1 MSTKLED
8 FVKDNQPFICI
19 LVSCYSGTCGIEFV
33 DSLIKTV
40 DVCKMSKIRCKYFF
54 MKEDMLIHRARNNLV
69 AKALSIKD
77 VTHIT
82 FIHPNMKWNPY
93 DIFKLLV
100 ADKYIIGG
108 ASPVKNIRWREMT
121 EHPNC
126 ISIFNDKN
134 HTSIP
139 NEVFL
144 QHKLTHYNI
153 KFDDIK
159 NVNISKN
166 MTKVKEIAFDFI
178 MLKRIVFE
186 KMFSA
191 FPKTKY
197 TDNSGFLQDSE
208 NDYAYTLFDIYNEK
222 NIILSDE
229 IVFSKRWQNMG
240 GSIWI
245 DITIGLTHTG
255 LYDYNGNYY
264 NSII

>member
-1 MSTKLED
+1 M
-8 FVKDNQPFICI
+8 
-19 LVSCYSGTCGIEFV
+19 
-33 DSLIKTV
+33 
-40 DVCKMSKIRCKYFF
+40 
-54 MKEDMLIHRARNNLV
+54 
-69 AKALSIKD
+69 
-77 VTHIT
+77 
-82 FIHPNMKWNPY
+82 
-93 DIFKLLV
+93 
-100 ADKYIIGG
+100 
-108 ASPVKNIRWREMT
+108 
-121 EHPNC
+121 
-126 ISIFNDKN
+126 
-134 HTSIP
+134 
-139 NEVFL
+139 
-144 QHKLTHYNI
+144 
-153 KFDDIK
+153 
-159 NVNISKN
+159 NISKN

-245 DITIGLTHTG
+245 DITIGLTRTG